1 MSEPRLN
8 KTNSSRNKRSNC
20 FSDLS
25 QKLTSLDVFE
35 ENFSMKIDKGN
46 SGLNTSFGS
55 MLTILV
61 YGLIVLYTYLKIDV
75 WITKKDVD
83 IM

>member
-1 MSEPRLN
+1 
-8 KTNSSRNKRSNC
+8 
-20 FSDLS
+20 
-25 QKLTSLDVFE
+25 
-35 ENFSMKIDKGN
+35 MKIDKGN

-61 YGLIVLYTYLKIDV
+61 YGTIVLYTYLKIDV

-83 IM
+83 IMSTKMMDSIGSDYIVSNDLTGLNVAIGFT